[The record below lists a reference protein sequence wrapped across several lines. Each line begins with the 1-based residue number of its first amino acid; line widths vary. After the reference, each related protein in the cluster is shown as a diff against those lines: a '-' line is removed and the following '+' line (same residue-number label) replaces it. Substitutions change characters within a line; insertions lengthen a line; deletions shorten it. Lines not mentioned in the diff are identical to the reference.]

1 MSQEEENKQHHPLRD
16 RSTKFVGDIKR
27 VENELALLLDTIKK
41 QIESMTAA
49 AEAAAASESVPSSV
63 ELELESQIIVKST
76 SSEKKS
82 TVTMTSEASQPQPPK
97 EPDEEKEVVEE
108 LIVPTR
114 VVKEQPSYT
123 RPKSQE
129 MCTQTSVVMET
140 QEELDA
146 KTQEYLKE
154 KERMT
159 LAVLETLRQSM
170 SPLPPAQLQPQTV
183 EKETQFEEIEEDI
196 RPKEKEN
203 RDTLTQTISE
213 SVRSFETQTEAVKTL
228 VETSMET
235 DIIKQMDIHLVE
247 QQLLGQQ
254 QQQPRRVSKEY
265 LDPMFVQPLK
275 DLVVNEGDKVVLEC
289 K

>member
-1 MSQEEENKQHHPLRD
+1 M
-16 RSTKFVGDIKR
+16 
-27 VENELALLLDTIKK
+27 
-41 QIESMTAA
+41 
-49 AEAAAASESVPSSV
+49 AAAAAAAAANESVPSTV
-63 ELELESQIIVKST
+63 ELELESQIIVRST

-82 TVTMTSEASQPQPPK
+82 TVTMTTEASQAQPPK
-97 EPDEEKEVVEE
+97 EPVEEKEVFEE

-114 VVKEQPSYT
+114 VVKEEPSYA

-170 SPLPPAQLQPQTV
+170 SPLPPAHPPPQTV
-183 EKETQFEEIEEDI
+183 EKETQFEEIEEEI

-235 DIIKQMDIHLVE
+235 DIMKQVDIHLVE
-247 QQLLGQQ
+247 QQLLEQQ
-254 QQQPRRVSKEY
+254 QRRVSKEY